1 MSIQMED
8 RGGAMSDTG
17 RSAGVSGRGGFMAIK
32 LIAGLAAIFL
42 FVSFAALNQ
51 KPVTVTYYGYE
62 GVAPVWLVSVISFAL
77 GSAVASIFGAFTIIR
92 EKSRSFSLSRKLTRA
107 EDDLRG
113 LRQKNYAE
121 SGQGDQFPPRP

>member
-1 MSIQMED
+1 
-8 RGGAMSDTG
+8 MSDAG
-17 RSAGVSGRGGFMAIK
+17 RAAGVSGRDGMMAIK
-32 LIAGLAAIFL
+32 LIVGLAVIFM

-62 GVAPVWLVSVISFAL
+62 GVAPVWLVSVISFAV
-77 GSAVASIFGAFTIIR
+77 GSAVAGVFGGFTIIR
-92 EKSRSFSLSRKLTRA
+92 EKSRSFSLSRKLARA

-121 SGQGDQFPPRP
+121 SGQGGQSALRPD

>member
-1 MSIQMED
+1 M
-8 RGGAMSDTG
+8 
-17 RSAGVSGRGGFMAIK
+17 MAIK
-32 LIAGLAAIFL
+32 LIVGLAVIFM

-62 GVAPVWLVSVISFAL
+62 GVAPVWLVSVISFAV
-77 GSAVASIFGAFTIIR
+77 GSAVAGVFGGFTIIR
-92 EKSRSFSLSRKLTRA
+92 EKSRSFSLSRKLARA

-121 SGQGDQFPPRP
+121 SGQGGQSALRPG